1 REDVTPF
8 DLTGGIENLLKVQLL
23 HFPQILDSCY
33 YVQIRFGQCSLAFFR
48 RKILRQGELRL
59 LSGLP
64 RLSSQKIQCQLRKVS
79 LKNINLGGCHLDF
92 NLNPKGFPG
101 IASKRRV
108 IDLSGYSEK
117 LELRG
122 N

>member
-1 REDVTPF
+1 MT
-8 DLTGGIENLLKVQLL
+8 L
-23 HFPQILDSCY
+23 
-33 YVQIRFGQCSLAFFR
+33 SLQSIQKTYA
-48 RKILRQGELRL
+48 
-59 LSGLP
+59 SGFHA
-64 RLSSQKIQCQLRKVS
+64 

-122 N
+122 NCP